1 MFYECHSEGTNVH
14 GEDKTIEDIRFNT
27 VESTG
32 LESHQSVFP
41 VVRNHAEVVD
51 CTTQYLYLLV
61 IQVEGTISCFQ
72 WHPSVHRATMQYL
85 QS

>member
-1 MFYECHSEGTNVH
+1 MSATVKALMCTV
-14 GEDKTIEDIRFNT
+14 KTRQLKTCIRFNT